1 MVKSAQQEDASG
13 LVTIRQ
19 FGNMPEAL
27 LAQGCLQ
34 SAGIEC
40 FLADLNLTRI
50 EWPVTRGVR
59 LQVKLEDA
67 EAAVALLS
75 QTAAGDDLDA

>member
-1 MVKSAQQEDASG
+1 MVKSAQEEDASG

-67 EAAVALLS
+67 EAAVALLT
-75 QTAAGDDLDA
+75 QTPAGDDLDA

>member
-1 MVKSAQQEDASG
+1 MVKSAQEEDASE

-67 EAAVALLS
+67 EAAVALL
-75 QTAAGDDLDA
+75 TPPAAGERTS